1 MPKPNDE
8 VYDIESDEALS
19 RIAFFGIGQIYLKAG
34 SEEQTYEIDLSFMKD
49 LEPREG
55 YERMGAK
62 AIFDNEMNV
71 LKIIL
76 PSTDEGDDKVNIF
89 FTYSLSTY

>member
-1 MPKPNDE
+1 MPKTNDE
-8 VYDIESDEALS
+8 FYDIESDEALTQ
-19 RIAFFGIGQIYLKAG
+19 IAFYGIGQLYLKAG
-34 SEEQTYEIDLSFMKD
+34 SEEQTYEIDLSFMYD

-62 AIFDNEMNV
+62 AIFDNKTNV

-76 PSTDEGDDKVNIF
+76 PSTDEGDDKVNILYLF
-89 FTYSLSTY
+89 ITCN